1 MAYTAIALREKKGLS
16 LSQQSSEQITQRF
29 TQYENNSIK
38 QISLFV
44 AYAPLKNII
53 ILILK
58 KSTNNE
64 ICEPNSILRSNK
76 HAQNKFNY
84 YILRTHTVKA

>member
-1 MAYTAIALREKKGLS
+1 MAYTAIGLRGKTGLS

-44 AYAPLKNII
+44 TAA
-53 ILILK
+53 
-58 KSTNNE
+58 KS
-64 ICEPNSILRSNK
+64 LM
-76 HAQNKFNY
+76 AQ
-84 YILRTHTVKA
+84 I